1 MLNIPEID
9 QNAPVFIYGFGL
21 AGRWSS
27 LKLSGNILGF
37 IDTDAKKAGR
47 TFNGYKVF
55 TVDEARQ
62 LSNASTRILITAVDI
77 NDVLPVLTKIPHH
90 SWFALG
96 KYLDNTSV
104 EPGHFEESPQ
114 FVEYALK
121 AVEECHKGYLDTTKL
136 FLRSV
141 DLVITEKCSLKCK
154 DCSNLMQYYE
164 APVDIPFDD
173 IVADFDAL
181 TQAVDHI
188 HEVRLIGGEP
198 FMNKEIYKTIEYVVA
213 SPKITQLV
221 VYTNGMIPIKKE
233 HAHILTNPKVVFTI
247 TDYGDLAKNTLKVAA
262 SLEEIGVAFRLHPPE
277 NWTDSGVIQ
286 DFGRSLEA
294 NKILFSECCGKNLYT
309 VSDGKFYRCPFVANA
324 DRLQAIPD
332 DPLNA
337 VPVTASS
344 AEIRHYAT
352 AIEYLPACNYC
363 KGRSFGAPE
372 IEPAIQTK
380 TPLKYKKFTLSVAD

>member
-1 MLNIPEID
+1 MLNIPEINHD
-9 QNAPVFIYGFGL
+9 APVFIYGFGL

-27 LKLSGNILGF
+27 LQLPGNILGF

-47 TFNGYKVF
+47 TFNGHQVY
-55 TVDEARQ
+55 TVNEASQ
-62 LSNASTRILITAVDI
+62 LANDNTQILITAVDI
-77 NDVLPVLTKIPHH
+77 NDVLPALRKIPHK

-96 KYLDNTSV
+96 KYLDNTTV
-104 EPGHFEESPQ
+104 EPGHFEESTQ

-121 AVEECHKGYLDTTKL
+121 AVEECHKGYLDTSRL

-164 APVDIPFDD
+164 APVDLPYDE
-173 IVADFDAL
+173 VTADFDAL
-181 TQAVDHI
+181 IQGVDHI

-198 FMNKEIYKTIEYVVA
+198 FMNKEIYKIIEYVVA
-213 SPKITQLV
+213 SPKISQLV

-233 HAHILTNPKVVFTI
+233 FAHILTNPKVVFTI
-247 TDYGDLAKNTLKVAA
+247 TDYGDLAKNTLRVAA

-277 NWTDSGVIQ
+277 NWTDSGVIE
-286 DFGRSLEA
+286 DFDRGLEE
-294 NKILFSECCGKNLYT
+294 NKTLFAECCGKNLYT
-309 VSDGKFYRCPFVANA
+309 VSAGKFYRCPFAANA

-332 DPLNA
+332 DPLNS
-337 VPVTASS
+337 VPVTAGQ
-344 AEIRHYAT
+344 AAIRHYAT
-352 AIEYLPACNYC
+352 QIDYLPACNYC

-380 TPLKYKKFTLSVAD
+380 TPLKYKKFTLSVA